1 MYRSDARSW
10 LRRARTDRGEA
21 LARPPRGRP
30 RGVLCRV
37 RRVYKST
44 VRIKIKIKRHSRPMR
59 SRPYASG
66 HAKPDRSCPRRR
78 LRPSVSG
85 RVAALVRYI
94 SFLIARIQRGC
105 GRAALRCAF
114 QHLRPLVTVRKTA
127 EAHTCGMSIEGG
139 HGPLGMRAGLCAILP
154 LRTGCRAH

>member
-1 MYRSDARSW
+1 MPDRGCAVLGLTAERLSPARR
-10 LRRARTDRGEA
+10 RRAA
-21 LARPPRGRP
+21 PARRA
-30 RGVLCRV
+30 
-37 RRVYKST
+37 